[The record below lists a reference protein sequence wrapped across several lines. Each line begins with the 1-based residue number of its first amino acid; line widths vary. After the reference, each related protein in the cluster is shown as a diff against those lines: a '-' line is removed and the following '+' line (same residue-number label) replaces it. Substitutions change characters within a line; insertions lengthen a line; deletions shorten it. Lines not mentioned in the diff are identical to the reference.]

1 MKVFS
6 FILSV
11 VVFIASLYYF
21 VLKIPYVDSL
31 NDIIYVTLLVI
42 LMAIC
47 IIGIIVNWEIFNKRK
62 RNSVILFI
70 SNNFSK
76 KK

>member
-11 VVFIASLYYF
+11 VVFFASLYYF
-21 VLKIPYVDSL
+21 VLKIPHVDSL

-62 RNSVILFI
+62 KNSVILFI
-70 SNNFSK
+70 SNSFSK